1 MKIKSIVLGA
11 GLLLTS
17 VLAWADNSPVGVWKT
32 IDDVTGQPKSLVQI
46 SMVNGELQGKIIK
59 LFRKPTEEQN
69 PICDKCADALHN
81 QPIIGMTILWGLK
94 EDGEY
99 FSGGRILD
107 PKNGEVYKARL
118 KTLEE
123 GKKLEMRGYIGF
135 SLLGRT
141 QHWLRET
148 P

>member
-69 PICDKCADALHN
+69 PLCDQCTDALHN
-81 QPIIGMTILWGLK
+81 QPMLGMTILWGLK

-107 PKNGEVYKARL
+107 PKTGKVYKARL
-118 KTLEE
+118 KTLEN
-123 GKKLEMRGYIGF
+123 GNKLEMRGFIGF